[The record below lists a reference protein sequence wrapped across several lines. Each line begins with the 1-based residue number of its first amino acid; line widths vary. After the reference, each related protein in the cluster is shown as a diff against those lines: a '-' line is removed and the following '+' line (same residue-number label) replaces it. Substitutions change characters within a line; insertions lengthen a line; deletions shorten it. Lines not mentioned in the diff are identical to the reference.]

1 LTQQE
6 RCNELLIADSVLLW
20 HPQNTHLLNS
30 ALRVYQRLSDHKI
43 MVDSTELE
51 MTSNLL
57 NKKRTSIDAN
67 ELPPREQCPACKD
80 HILFVV
86 SHAFCIAMNIILLL
100 RWETLILNFS
110 LFLLISFHSE
120 AVAVCP
126 NGHIWGTYDL

>member
-1 LTQQE
+1 MEKAKALAAEAKIIISGFYLHYILQLLLNCPEPQWLSLTQQE

-57 NKKRTSIDAN
+57 NKKRTSIEAN

-86 SHAFCIAMNIILLL
+86 SHTFA
-100 RWETLILNFS
+100 S
-110 LFLLISFHSE
+110 S
-120 AVAVCP
+120 
-126 NGHIWGTYDL
+126 